1 MNYKNIH
8 DKLINYCRQT
18 TPRFRL
24 EQRNLKDL
32 RLKNNHIYVEVHH
45 IIPRSLEGTDMIN
58 NLVTLLPEEHIF
70 IHMLR
75 WKIFNI
81 RNDILAVR
89 FCLNGYNKNKT
100 CKPVYSLTKSLRM
113 GYAWLKHQSATVRET
128 TGWQTPEGR
137 QRISEAR
144 KGTVVVKDAT
154 TGIIIGSVET
164 THPKIKSGEWV
175 HHSKG
180 RKASLKERIKLKE
193 RSKGIKNSNSC
204 GLNDSYFIE
213 KGIELSKEFN
223 RIINWQE
230 MYILSKERNFV
241 WMVACACRFNRAG
254 QLGFIK
260 AVKEATGLKYDPYYS
275 RRIKNK

>member
-8 DKLINYCRQT
+8 DRLIEYCKQT
-18 TPRFRL
+18 PPRFRL
-24 EQRNLKDL
+24 EQRNLRDL
-32 RLKNNHIYVEVHH
+32 RLKNTHIYVEVHH
-45 IIPRSLEGTDMIN
+45 IIPRSLGGTDMIN

-75 WKIFNI
+75 WKIYKN
-81 RNDILAVR
+81 RTDILAVR

-100 CKPVYSLTKSLRM
+100 CKPVYNLNKSIRM
-113 GYAWLKHQSATVRET
+113 GYAWLRNQAAAVRSS
-128 TGWQTPEGR
+128 TGWQTQEGR
-137 QRISEAR
+137 ARISEAR
-144 KGTVVVKDAT
+144 KGKIVVKDAI
-154 TGIIIGSVET
+154 TGAMIGSVEN
-164 THPKIKSGEWV
+164 THLKIKNGEWV

-213 KGIELSKEFN
+213 KGVELAREFK
-223 RIINWQE
+223 RIINWRE
-230 MYILSKERNFV
+230 MYDLSKERAFT
-241 WMVACACRFNRAG
+241 WMVACACRFNRTG

-260 AVKEATGLKYDPYYS
+260 AVEEATGLKYDPYFS
-275 RRIKNK
+275 RRSKNK